1 VASIG
6 AAASSGEGA
15 SNRAAASTVAVEFDG
30 AAASKGANLVPC
42 GVNAPQYYKSK
53 ASVLYILVEPVLTIF
68 RINYRRKILFKLN
81 NKTHLFSSLNV
92 ILQPKSSH
100 VTHNRYI
107 SSEIKI
113 LAQTELEYNFI

>member
-1 VASIG
+1 VASIE

-15 SNRAAASTVAVEFDG
+15 SNRAAASTLAVEFDG
-30 AAASKGANLVPC
+30 AASSKGANLVPC
-42 GVNAPQYYKSK
+42 GGNAPQYYKSK
-53 ASVLYILVEPVLTIF
+53 ATELYVQPNLSIF
-68 RINYRRKILFKLN
+68 RINHRKEILKKIKY
-81 NKTHLFSSLNV
+81 KTHLFSFLNV

-113 LAQTELEYNFI
+113 FTN